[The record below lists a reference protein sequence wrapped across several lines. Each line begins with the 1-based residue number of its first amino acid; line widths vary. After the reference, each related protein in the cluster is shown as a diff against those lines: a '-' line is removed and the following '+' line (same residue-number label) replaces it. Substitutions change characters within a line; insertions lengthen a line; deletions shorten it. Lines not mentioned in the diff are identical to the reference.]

1 MSTFQVSHDVR
12 RPGRDD
18 DHEVPRPRS
27 DSSHPV
33 ERPSPRSTQRAIVQA
48 KLSVGPVNDPH
59 EREADAVASR
69 VVRLLRNGSAGQV
82 SDEPTEPRASRVQRT
97 ATATTRGGEQPL
109 AAQPDANRH
118 PASVGTRIQRRGDRQ
133 RRNAMGQ
140 DQMAPIVL
148 DLAMEELRTSAELAL
163 SGIEQQTR
171 SVVDEQSSRAAN
183 RIAGSFETSENV
195 VNQVLSMA
203 GLDKAKGLEKL
214 KKKRRDGNSKK
225 RAKKDPTGIDAKLE
239 AYKTRANQAMAEAE
253 RRRIESMNLRT
264 DLNDTEEYRRQ
275 LLVNK
280 QRKRSGIKEKQVN
293 KKDKSGNVKKVY
305 TGPEQVKQAGDVE
318 YIEEKKTGFF
328 ADRSR
333 AKTDKKL
340 TKADASQVTQTLGV
354 RFLRQSDIFRRA
366 VSDFGMK
373 VGTSVKTALSPV
385 ESEHHAD
392 LLATLARAGQQ
403 ATAVRNAVAAGTMSG
418 DDARRQAAL
427 TGERAKAIAGVG
439 DMPNGFVARY
449 TQKIALISTTAADA
463 AYDSL
468 RDPTIRDFEERV
480 AQSMRKVRQQDED
493 GGYNKLGGLEKK
505 FDTDLGAVSSEDD
518 KSVKAMRDE
527 FRAFVTDPA
536 RLTDEALA
544 DVAAESVDLGF
555 QKDLKSVFQVLA
567 NQGVPN
573 PDKAGT
579 LGSNKSLSIT
589 VTIPVDPTGI
599 GRLELEFA
607 VTGSCYP
614 DGNLWVQSRVMIK
627 GGAEP
632 PIPGVTLKAMLGLGF
647 YLEAG
652 SKTHDRLG
660 TLMSFALFRR
670 FRESALVP
678 HQVTDHMW
686 GRSAKAGLDK
696 GQWVEKTA
704 AKSKHANQWGRA
716 VEESFEDDEYA
727 ESGGLVRAEVKA
739 APQVKLGGMHGIEA
753 GGSLEYQRGTR
764 YTKKSM
770 TDKRAKHEQ
779 KFASGK
785 YKKGTAHT
793 TGFGDRER
801 GIGEVNNRFTFA
813 SNAAVGPF
821 SAAFSASWWGAEREW
836 WIDTTIAATGGDFAG
851 DPASVAARV
860 ATWASQMAASAGQM
874 IVQGDEKRRK
884 GQTVDHKDLKALKKT
899 ATGVT
904 ELGGTLQ
911 SLITGTWSQQHAA
924 WEQTAIETANA
935 PAVTRSPTDVSNAWN
950 NAGANHDGSG
960 LVQVQDPTGLTGT
973 LGNQINQHAINS
985 GAKKLLGQGTAAVGA
1000 GLGIGKAKSLKMM
1013 MRVIGRPG
1021 EGRTS
1026 EIQFHILNE
1035 KSKSVNLLDI
1045 IGATQTKDFPI
1056 FYAQLPSRKV
1066 VWMGGISRDQ
1076 VKRAVQHQK
1085 EVVEVASRH
1094 VPGGSLVHKAVTK

>member
-1 MSTFQVSHDVR
+1 
-12 RPGRDD
+12 
-18 DHEVPRPRS
+18 
-27 DSSHPV
+27 
-33 ERPSPRSTQRAIVQA
+33 
-48 KLSVGPVNDPH
+48 
-59 EREADAVASR
+59 
-69 VVRLLRNGSAGQV
+69 
-82 SDEPTEPRASRVQRT
+82 
-97 ATATTRGGEQPL
+97 
-109 AAQPDANRH
+109 
-118 PASVGTRIQRRGDRQ
+118 
-133 RRNAMGQ
+133 
-140 DQMAPIVL
+140 
-148 DLAMEELRTSAELAL
+148 
-163 SGIEQQTR
+163 
-171 SVVDEQSSRAAN
+171 
-183 RIAGSFETSENV
+183 
-195 VNQVLSMA
+195 
-203 GLDKAKGLEKL
+203 
-214 KKKRRDGNSKK
+214 
-225 RAKKDPTGIDAKLE
+225 
-239 AYKTRANQAMAEAE
+239 
-253 RRRIESMNLRT
+253 
-264 DLNDTEEYRRQ
+264 
-275 LLVNK
+275 
-280 QRKRSGIKEKQVN
+280 
-293 KKDKSGNVKKVY
+293 
-305 TGPEQVKQAGDVE
+305 VKQAGDVE
-318 YIEEKKTGFF
+318 YIEQKKTGFF

-333 AKTDKKL
+333 KKTDKKL
-340 TKADASQVTQTLGV
+340 RDVDATHVTQTLGV

-373 VGTSVKTALSPV
+373 VGSSVKTALSPV
-385 ESEHHAD
+385 ESQHHAD
-392 LLATLARAGQQ
+392 LLSTLARAGQQ
-403 ATAVRNAVAAGTMSG
+403 ATAVRNAVAAGTMSA

-449 TQKIALISTTAADA
+449 TQKIAVISTTAADA

-468 RDPTIRDFEERV
+468 REPTIRDFEERV

-505 FDTDLGAVSSEDD
+505 FDTNLGAVSSEDD
-518 KSVKAMRDE
+518 KSVKEMRDE
-527 FRAFVTDPA
+527 FRAFVTDPT
-536 RLTDEALA
+536 RLTDDALA

-567 NQGVPN
+567 NQGVPK

-589 VTIPVDPTGI
+589 VSIPVDPSGI

-660 TLMSFALFRR
+660 TLMSFSLFRR

-678 HQVTDHMW
+678 HQITDHLW
-686 GRSAKAGLDK
+686 GRASKAGVDK
-696 GQWVEKTA
+696 GQWVDKASAKT
-704 AKSKHANQWGRA
+704 KHANQWGRA

-727 ESGGLVRAEVKA
+727 ESGGLVRAEAKA
-739 APQVKLGGMHGIEA
+739 SPQVKLGGMHGIEA
-753 GGSLEYQRGTR
+753 GASLEYQRGTR

-770 TDKRAKHEQ
+770 AEKRAKHED
-779 KFASGK
+779 KFAKGK

-801 GIGEVNNRFTFA
+801 GLGEVNNRFTFA
-813 SNAAVGPF
+813 ANGSVGPF
-821 SAAFSASWWGAEREW
+821 SAGFSASWWGAEKEW
-836 WIDTTIAATGGDFAG
+836 WVDTTIAATGGDFAG

-860 ATWASQMAASAGQM
+860 ATWASQMAAGAGQM

-884 GQTVDHKDLKALKKT
+884 GETVDHKDLKALKKT
-899 ATGVT
+899 AAGVT
-904 ELGGTLQ
+904 ELGGSLS
-911 SLITGTWSQQHAA
+911 SLITGTWGQQHAA
-924 WEQTAIETANA
+924 WEQAAVDAANA
-935 PAVTRSPTDVSNAWN
+935 PEITRSPTDVVNAWN
-950 NAGANHDGSG
+950 EAGASHDGSG
-960 LVQVQDPTGLTGT
+960 LVQVQDPTGLTGN
-973 LGNQINQHAINS
+973 LGNQISQHAINT
-985 GAKKLLGQGTAAVGA
+985 GAKKLLGQGLGAVGA
-1000 GLGIGKAKSLKMM
+1000 GLGIGKAKSLKIM

-1021 EGRTS
+1021 EGRKS
-1026 EIQFHILNE
+1026 EIQFHVLNE

-1066 VWMGGISRDQ
+1066 MWMGGLGRDQ

-1094 VPGGSLVHKAVTK
+1094 VPGGSQVHGALKKK